1 MLNSMALLDTT
12 IKRTTTIGG
21 AILAVTLAGCE
32 SRARQDPFP
41 RANSLSA
48 VQMPAVSSAHM
59 YHAST
64 KTETSSPVAYHEP
77 PTFSFADRPLSE
89 NITTAL
95 ELADYRQ
102 ALRQAGMFPRLGRNG
117 PFTVFAMPNEPFE
130 RYAAQIPGGLMAP
143 ANARQ
148 LQQLLGYSII
158 RGNWTPQRLTRAMA
172 RLKSDRIG
180 LKTLSGD
187 MLIIQRESATGQF
200 VLSNQTGRI
209 VKLWLNGAPQS
220 NGTLYITQDIL
231 PPRG

>member
-1 MLNSMALLDTT
+1 MTLVARR
-12 IKRTTTIGG
+12 KRRTTVLGCFC
-21 AILAVTLAGCE
+21 AALALAGCE

-41 RANSLSA
+41 RPSSLAA

-64 KTETSSPVAYHEP
+64 KTETSSPVAYAEP
-77 PTFSFADRPLSE
+77 PTFSYADRPLIE
-89 NITTAL
+89 NISGSL

-102 ALRQAGMFPRLGRNG
+102 AMRQTGIFPRLGRNG
-117 PFTVFAMPNEPFE
+117 PYTVFALPNEPFE
-130 RYAAQIPGGLMAP
+130 RYAARVPGGLMASQ
-143 ANARQ
+143 NAA
-148 LQQLLGYSII
+148 LLKQLLSFTIV
-158 RGNWTPQRLTRAMA
+158 RGSWSPKALNKAMT

-187 MLIIQRESATGQF
+187 MLTVQRDGSNGQFLLMNATGR
-200 VLSNQTGRI
+200 V

-220 NGTLYITQDIL
+220 NGTLYITQEIL